1 MAQKNASMAEPARQP
16 AGISKNIFMLT
27 VAAVAVIGFV
37 AGTRQHEIMSAIG
50 PVIGMKVATGT
61 IDTSSLQ
68 DTYRQLEINYD
79 GELDMAKLV
88 EGAHR
93 GMVEAVGDEY
103 TVYMSAEEAE
113 QFERDLSG
121 DIGGGIG
128 AEIGVRSDQP
138 TILRTLDDTPASKSG
153 LKAGDIIRMVN
164 TTDVTGWN
172 AERTAQEIRGEI
184 GTTVKITVL
193 RDREE
198 HEFSITR
205 AQITNPSVESKVKDG
220 IGILT
225 IRRFDNETTSSARR
239 VAEDFKRHSVKGVI
253 VDLRGNGGGYLSAAQ
268 DVASIWLSDKVI
280 VSERRG
286 DEIQQELRSRRST
299 ILEGVPTVVLVDG
312 ASASA
317 SEIVAGALQ
326 DYGAAHI
333 LGETTFGKG
342 TVQKLVN
349 LGRGAELKVTIARW
363 YTPDG
368 TNISREGIEPDQE
381 VELTFD
387 DFNDGKD
394 PQMDAAVN
402 FFDR

>member
-1 MAQKNASMAEPARQP
+1 MAEKQSSEA
-16 AGISKNIFMLT
+16 AGVKQSTGIPRNISLLIL
-27 VAAVAVIGFV
+27 AAVAVVSFV
-37 AGTRQHEIMSAIG
+37 AGTRQHEIMSAVG
-50 PVIGMKVATGT
+50 PIIGMKVATGT
-61 IDTSSLQ
+61 LDTSSLQ
-68 DTYRQLEINYD
+68 DTYRQLAINYD
-79 GELDMAKLV
+79 GELDSAELI

-93 GMVEAVGDEY
+93 GMVEAVGDEH

-138 TILRTLDDTPASKSG
+138 TILRTLEDTPAASSG
-153 LKAGDIIRMVN
+153 LRAGDIIRMVN
-164 TTDVTGWN
+164 STDVTGWN
-172 AERTAQEIRGEI
+172 AEKTAGEIRGEV
-184 GTTVKITVL
+184 GTTVKIKVL

-205 AQITNPSVESKVKDG
+205 ARITNPSVESEIKDRVG
-220 IGILT
+220 VLT
-225 IRRFDNETTSSARR
+225 IRRFDSETVSSARR
-239 VAEDFKRHSVKGVI
+239 AAEEFKRRNVKGVI

-286 DEIQQELRSRRST
+286 DEVQQELRSRRST

-312 ASASA
+312 TSASA

-326 DYGAAHI
+326 DYDAAHI

-342 TVQKLVN
+342 TVQKLVD

-363 YTPDG
+363 YTPNG
-368 TNISREGIEPDQE
+368 TNISREGIKPDQE
-381 VELTFD
+381 VELSFD
-387 DFNDGKD
+387 DVNDGKD
-394 PQMDAAVN
+394 PQMKAAMEHFN
-402 FFDR
+402 R